1 VSILAA
7 IPIIGGLL
15 DKLIPDKS
23 ARAAAQEL
31 LLQTEQSGELQL
43 MLGQMEVN
51 KAEANSGSFFRGG
64 WRPGV
69 GWVCVTAMAYT
80 FVLSPFMQFIVLL
93 TTDNPPVFPELS
105 MGELMPVL
113 LGMLGLAT
121 LRTHEKTKGVD

>member
-15 DKLIPDKS
+15 DKLSPDKS

-80 FVLSPFMQFIVLL
+80 FVLSPLMQFIVLL
-93 TTDNPPVFPELS
+93 TTDNPPVFPDLS

-121 LRTHEKTKGVD
+121 LRTHEKTKGIG